1 MYGVLVIPNFFLQ
14 AQLRIQ
20 TELWKLPV
28 VLLEEASKGNKD
40 RGKARILQATK
51 AALNAGVDLGM
62 TATQGQARCGELQVL
77 YRSSEDEKTAEAM
90 LLDRIDLWT
99 PDFEA
104 TAPGVCTLD
113 LLGNGEARR
122 SPERLG
128 KKMVRPFAEHGLQ
141 AQVGFASHPGVA
153 LLAARQ
159 AAPVLVVGA
168 VGMEEVAFLNQLP
181 VQALMPSAD
190 LQEVLRLWGVSTL
203 GQLRALPASELV
215 ERLGPEVMA
224 LIEGTQS
231 RRRRLLKLVRPPSL
245 FLQQMEFE
253 HPVETLEPLLF
264 VIRRMLETLAARLA
278 AVHLMAGEIYL
289 TLGFEDETTHER
301 NFRVPDPSREVDLL
315 FRILHTYLENFTA
328 ETPMVLLALEAMPS
342 RALAHQF
349 ELFES
354 SLRDPNRFSET
365 LARLE
370 ALLGEDRVGTPE
382 PLATHRPDAFVMKP
396 FQEIS
401 RTDQS
406 RRRSKKPTPLEA
418 ARQAA
423 ADTIRLGLPLRRFRP
438 PERITV
444 MTEKQG
450 PTAILSGQV
459 QGPVPQQRGPW
470 LLSGEWWHDA
480 LWAFKEWDVQL
491 EDGGV
496 YRIAEVEKNQWI
508 LVGAYG

>member
-14 AQLRIQ
+14 AQLRTQ
-20 TELWKLPV
+20 PELWEFPV
-28 VLLEEASKGNKD
+28 VLLEDAGGAAKD
-40 RGKARILQATK
+40 RGKARILQATEV
-51 AALNAGVDLGM
+51 ALNAGVDLGM
-62 TATQGQARCGELQVL
+62 TATQGQARCGELHIL
-77 YRSSEDEKTAEAM
+77 YRSANDEEAAEAL

-104 TAPGVCTLD
+104 TAQGVCTLD

-128 KKMVRPFAEHGLQ
+128 KKMVRLFAEHCLQ
-141 AQVGFASHPGVA
+141 AQVGFASHPDLA

-159 AAPVLVVGA
+159 AEPVLVVGA
-168 VGMEEVAFLNQLP
+168 TEGEETHFLNQLP
-181 VQALMPSAD
+181 VQALVPSTD
-190 LQEVLRLWGVSTL
+190 LREVLRLWGVSTL
-203 GQLRALPASELV
+203 GELRALPASELV
-215 ERLGPEVMA
+215 ERLGPEAMA
-224 LIEGTQS
+224 LIEGTKG

-245 FLQQMEFE
+245 FLQSMEFE
-253 HPVETLEPLLF
+253 HPLETLEPLLF
-264 VIRRMLETLAARLA
+264 VIRRMLENLAARLA
-278 AVHLMAGEIYL
+278 TVHLVAGEIHL

-315 FRILHTYLENFTA
+315 FRILHTYLEDFTA
-328 ETPMVLLALEAMPS
+328 ETPMVLLTLEAMPS

-370 ALLGEDRVGTPE
+370 ALLGPDRIGTPE
-382 PLATHRPDAFVMKP
+382 PLPTHRPDAFVMKP

-401 RTDQS
+401 RDSQS
-406 RRRSKKPTPLEA
+406 RRKPKKPTPLDA

-423 ADTIRLGLPLRRFRP
+423 TETVRLGLPLRRFRP
-438 PERITV
+438 PPQITV
-444 MTEKQG
+444 MTEREG
-450 PTAILSGQV
+450 PIAILSGQV
-459 QGPVPQQRGPW
+459 KGPITQQRGPW
-470 LLSGEWWHDA
+470 LLSGEWWHEA
-480 LWAFKEWDVQL
+480 SWAFKEWDVQL

-496 YRIAEVEKNQWI
+496 YRIAEVEGNQWI

>member
-14 AQLRIQ
+14 AQLRTQ
-20 TELWKLPV
+20 PELWKLPV

-128 KKMVRPFAEHGLQ
+128 KKMVRLFAEHGLQ

-224 LIEGTQS
+224 LI
-231 RRRRLLKLVRPPSL
+231 
-245 FLQQMEFE
+245 
-253 HPVETLEPLLF
+253 
-264 VIRRMLETLAARLA
+264 
-278 AVHLMAGEIYL
+278 
-289 TLGFEDETTHER
+289 
-301 NFRVPDPSREVDLL
+301 
-315 FRILHTYLENFTA
+315 
-328 ETPMVLLALEAMPS
+328 
-342 RALAHQF
+342 
-349 ELFES
+349 
-354 SLRDPNRFSET
+354 
-365 LARLE
+365 
-370 ALLGEDRVGTPE
+370 
-382 PLATHRPDAFVMKP
+382 
-396 FQEIS
+396 
-401 RTDQS
+401 
-406 RRRSKKPTPLEA
+406 
-418 ARQAA
+418 
-423 ADTIRLGLPLRRFRP
+423 
-438 PERITV
+438 
-444 MTEKQG
+444 
-450 PTAILSGQV
+450 
-459 QGPVPQQRGPW
+459 
-470 LLSGEWWHDA
+470 
-480 LWAFKEWDVQL
+480 
-491 EDGGV
+491 
-496 YRIAEVEKNQWI
+496 
-508 LVGAYG
+508 